1 MVYHRTMS
9 YTVKQLSKLAG
20 VSVRTLHYYDE
31 IGLLKPDSIRPN
43 GYREYGDEAVLKLQ
57 QILFYRELDLS
68 LDVIKSVLNR
78 PDFDAVAT
86 LEAHRV
92 SLQGR
97 AARLERLLQTVDDT
111 LLHMKGLKK
120 MSPKELFTAFSDEE
134 QEQYAK
140 EAEQMY
146 DPAIVKESNR
156 KFKSLSAAEKQHI
169 FDEGN
174 QIYADMLAVMPKG
187 AGSPEVQAIVER
199 WRKHMDYFW
208 TPKLDQLL
216 GLAELYNSDAR
227 FKANFDKIDARLA
240 DFMKEAVEVY
250 VKRSTKNIK

>member
-1 MVYHRTMS
+1 MVYHQGMS
-9 YTVKQLSKLAG
+9 YTVNKLSKLAG

-31 IGLLKPDSIRPN
+31 IGLLKPDAIRSN
-43 GYREYGDEAVLKLQ
+43 GYREYGDQAVLKLQ

-68 LDVIKSVLNR
+68 LEEIKAMVSR
-78 PDFDAVAT
+78 PDFDPVAA

-97 AARLERLLQTVDDT
+97 AARLERLIQTVDDT
-111 LLHMKGLKK
+111 LLHMKGLKE
-120 MSPKELFTAFSDEE
+120 MSPKQLFTAFSDEE
-134 QEQYAK
+134 QEKYAK

-156 KFKSLSAAEKQHI
+156 KFKTLSTAEKQRI

-174 QIYADMLAVMPKG
+174 QIYADMVAAMPKG
-187 AGSPEVQAIVER
+187 AASPDVQAIVER

-208 TPKLDQLL
+208 TPNLEQLN
-216 GLAELYNSDAR
+216 GLAEVYNSDPR
-227 FKANFDKIDARLA
+227 FKANFDRIDARLA
-240 DFMKEAVEVY
+240 EFMREAVGEY
-250 VKRSTKNIK
+250 VKRNV

>member
-1 MVYHRTMS
+1 MVYHQGML
-9 YTVKQLSKLAG
+9 YTVKQLSRLAG

-31 IGLLKPDSIRPN
+31 IGLLKPDAIRPN

-68 LDVIKSVLNR
+68 LAEIKAMFGR
-78 PDFDAVAT
+78 PDVDAFAA
-86 LEAHRV
+86 LQAHRF

-97 AARLERLLQTVDDT
+97 AARLERLIQTVDDT
-111 LLHMKGLKK
+111 LLHMKGLKE
-120 MSPKELFTAFSDEE
+120 MSPKQLFAAFSDEE

-156 KFKSLSAAEKQHI
+156 KFKSLSAAEKSRI

-174 QIYADMLAVMPKG
+174 QVYADMLAAMPEG
-187 AGSPEVQAIVER
+187 AVSPEVQAIVER
-199 WRKHMDYFW
+199 WRKHMETFW
-208 TPKLDQLL
+208 TPNLEQLL
-216 GLAELYNSDAR
+216 GLAEMYNSDAR
-227 FKANFDKIDARLA
+227 FKANFDKIDPRLA
-240 DFMKEAVEVY
+240 EFMKEAVGEY
-250 VKRSTKNIK
+250 VKRKR